1 MEWERETEIQR
12 DKENGDRSR
21 DIGLETWDWMIFD
34 RLQRDFYIWSFGI
47 FVYSFHFISWRPAEK
62 ICNFQS
68 PSAQLEHFSCCYYF
82 IIENKVISFSIS
94 IDWLLQ
100 QCWLDNKIS
109 LRLCLSIDSMGFQ
122 PSGPDLLHWNCLLL
136 FRFSSFRLNT
146 YTHTLLRLEPPQW
159 LYQMFG
165 ICSKYRPFK
174 TFRNC
179 IRSK

>member
-109 LRLCLSIDSMGFQ
+109 LSVSVSQSIRWGSSLPVLIYCIEIVFYSFASALSV
-122 PSGPDLLHWNCLLL
+122 L
-136 FRFSSFRLNT
+136 
-146 YTHTLLRLEPPQW
+146 THTHTHT
-159 LYQMFG
+159 
-165 ICSKYRPFK
+165 FK
-174 TFRNC
+174 TRTSTMIISNVWDLQQ
-179 IRSK
+179 I